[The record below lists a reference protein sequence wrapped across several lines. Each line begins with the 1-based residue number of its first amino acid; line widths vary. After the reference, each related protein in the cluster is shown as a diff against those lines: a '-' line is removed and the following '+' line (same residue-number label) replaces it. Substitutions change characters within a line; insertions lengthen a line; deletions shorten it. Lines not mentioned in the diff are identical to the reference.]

1 MDRQKDC
8 HQGAVVERLEVVT
21 GPTGRRRWSDEEKA
35 RIVAESF
42 EPGVSVSAV
51 ARRHRLR
58 PSQLFAW
65 RRRAREG
72 RLAGL
77 GDGPLGFASVMIAED
92 AAAGAAAAAAP
103 QAGLELEISGM
114 VLRVPPD
121 LPARRL
127 GELAAA
133 LRSAL

>member
-1 MDRQKDC
+1 MTRQKDW
-8 HQGAVVERLEVVT
+8 HEGAVVERLEVVA

-42 EPGVSVSAV
+42 EAGVSVSAV

-58 PSQLFAW
+58 PSQLFTW
-65 RRRAREG
+65 RRQAREG

-77 GDGPLGFASVMIAED
+77 GDGPVGFASVMIAED
-92 AAAGAAAAAAP
+92 KATDARAEAGP
-103 QAGLELEISGM
+103 DGRLELELAGM

-121 LPARRL
+121 IPARRL